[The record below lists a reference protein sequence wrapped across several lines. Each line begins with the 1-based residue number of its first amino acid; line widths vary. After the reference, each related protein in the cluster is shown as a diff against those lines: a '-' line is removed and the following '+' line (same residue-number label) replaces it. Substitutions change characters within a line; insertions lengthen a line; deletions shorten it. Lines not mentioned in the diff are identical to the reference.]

1 MISFEQ
7 IGAFSMELCYFLYL
21 ITNAWILVCKC
32 PVIRAAPQEFDVHR
46 LNQRQR
52 QIEFGKNTLGYERYI
67 ETVPRL
73 VLESACG

>member
-21 ITNAWILVCKC
+21 ITNAWILVYKC
-32 PVIRAAPQEFDVHR
+32 PVFRAAPQEIDGHR

-52 QIEFGKNTLGYERYI
+52 QIEFGKNTLGYERYL
-67 ETVPRL
+67 ETVPR
-73 VLESACG
+73 